1 MSFAKKFN
9 RNSVHFD
16 VNTEAFNFCSLQF
29 LNENYKGET
38 FRMLGVFVNSKLV
51 FGDSPCAIVDGALV
65 NLPEHMTP
73 VIQNILNDTEAVESI
88 KCGVVGFTVREYQS
102 KNPKAKGKTCY
113 TIDWVDIEPDKQTIT
128 VEAHTEEAKKK

>member
-38 FRMLGVFVNSKLV
+38 FRMLGVFVNSKSV

-128 VEAHTEEAKKK
+128 VEAHPEEAKKK